1 MSEIGKLEGQIAS
14 LTIQVKVLERIA
26 NQALDRAIN
35 AEAEC
40 KSIKYSTHRIQY
52 VPQEMPQGP
61 MWGDDGFQYNPGPTA
76 TRMFDENPNYDG
88 DAGEFHVNK
97 EQTLN
102 DSLTRALQENVDPD
116 FSWDD

>member
-1 MSEIGKLEGQIAS
+1 MSEIDKLQGQIES
-14 LTIQVKVLERIA
+14 LKIQVKVLERIA
-26 NQALDRAIN
+26 NQALERAIN

-52 VPQEMPQGP
+52 VPQEMPQGAP
-61 MWGDDGFQYNPGPTA
+61 WNDGFEYNPGPTA
-76 TRMFDENPNYDG
+76 TRSQFDENPNYDG
-88 DAGEFHVNK
+88 PQGEFQVSR

-102 DSLTRALQENVDPD
+102 ESLTQALLENVDPD